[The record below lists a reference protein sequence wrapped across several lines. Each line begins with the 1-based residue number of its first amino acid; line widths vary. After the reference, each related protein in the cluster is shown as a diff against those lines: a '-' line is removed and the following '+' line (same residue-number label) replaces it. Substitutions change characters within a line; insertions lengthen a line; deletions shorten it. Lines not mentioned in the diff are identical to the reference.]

1 MKKIWIIFTIGIAVR
16 LLIAF
21 STFHPDIQTF
31 NLAGQVIAAGN
42 ILNFYDYLSAISDT
56 DPVKHI
62 AVFNYPPLIYYF
74 FGLFNFIFANLL
86 GLNAINQ
93 FILDNLANYGNLLF
107 NLHLFLLKIPYL
119 IVDLLVGWIFLQLFA
134 QKKEKLLALGLWM
147 FNPVNLYATYMM
159 GQFDIIPTF
168 FTVLAIY
175 LAVKNKLSWAAL
187 ALGFGIAFKIYP
199 IFLLVPLILLGRGYR
214 ERIKLIMISLLP
226 YIISILPYIS
236 SIGFRTNALFA
247 SQSSKSLYANIP
259 ISGGESLIL
268 FPLIL
273 GFIYL
278 LMLKEKIH
286 KEDIWKNFLII
297 LLLFYVLTHFH
308 PQWLIWVTPFLIIE
322 LVNKRF
328 ENIFP
333 VLTILFSWIG
343 SLFFFDP
350 SLTIGLFSPVW
361 PFLKTLPGIWE
372 LMQIQI
378 DYNISRSFIQTIF
391 AASAIYLIYRYLPK
405 RANDPE

>member
-1 MKKIWIIFTIGIAVR
+1 MKNIWIIFAVGIVIR
-16 LLIAF
+16 LFLAF
-21 STFHPDIQTF
+21 TSFHPDIQTF
-31 NLAGQVIAAGN
+31 NLAGQVVASGH
-42 ILNFYDYLSAISDT
+42 ILDIYDYLLSLPEG

-74 FGLFNFIFANLL
+74 FGIFNFVFAKIL
-86 GLNAINQ
+86 GLNAINN
-93 FILDNLANYGNLLF
+93 FILDNLSNYGNLQF

-119 IVDLLVGWIFLQLFA
+119 IFDLMLGWIFLQLF
-134 QKKEKLLALGLWM
+134 QERKEKTLALWLWM
-147 FNPVNLYATYMM
+147 LNPVNLYATYMM

-175 LAVKNKLSWAAL
+175 LAVENKLSWAAL

-199 IFLLVPLILLGRGYR
+199 IFLLVPLILLGGGYR

-247 SQSSKSLYANIP
+247 NQSSKSLYANIP

-268 FPLIL
+268 FPLVL

-278 LMLKEKIH
+278 LMLKEKMH
-286 KEDIWKNFLII
+286 KEGIWKNFLII

-322 LVNKRF
+322 LVNKKF
-328 ENIFP
+328 ADVTS
-333 VLTILFSWIG
+333 VLIILFSWVV

-350 SLTIGLFSPVW
+350 SLTVGLFSPVW
-361 PFLKTLPGIWE
+361 PFLKTLPGVWE
-372 LMQIQI
+372 LMHMQP
-378 DYNISRSFIQTIF
+378 DYNISRSLIQTVL
-391 AASAIYLIYRYLPK
+391 AASAMYLIYRYLPK
-405 RANDPE
+405 RANDSE